1 MLFSFDRSGAV
12 CRTVLVILAA
22 LTSAAPDLGAQ
33 IGPDA
38 SLGKPGP
45 QDQLIEAVRG
55 EPINIVLNNESKN
68 ARARIDF
75 VLKDQPLYGEL
86 LSLPQIDPRNP
97 SQAIITYRSDP
108 DSAAEADTFTWY
120 SRYAPN
126 GYYSAPAR
134 VTIKLS
140 DPAPVLEVS
149 EQVYFGKTV
158 VGQESVREAHVANVG
173 NATFDKI
180 LEIKPPWRIIA
191 PEDGRLTL
199 KPGEQRMLELG
210 FQPTG
215 QGSSVF
221 ELSLVSGKS
230 GTILLNGE
238 GYLPFKAEPEAI
250 TLDYQATTRTRSAN
264 LTLYGLSPEDVIVSV
279 HTDGRLSSTTGNRL
293 MVQAGGKHEFQ
304 LSLPEKDA
312 KAYDGFITLVTEG
325 YSRQIKVSAAVSPA
339 FIGVELPE
347 GSTTINFGEVVP
359 GISLSRAFRVHNV
372 GGKEALIDVQL
383 PPPFE
388 LVIPDDSNV
397 VPPQSSR
404 DFTILFSSE
413 EGSPSALHRKELA
426 IKSGQQNLKFDVSVV
441 VKAPMELGSA
451 PLPPGAT
458 ALPALA
464 GTDSPRNTLPKLRDP
479 STGQIIVP
487 KVPEILQMTDEELDE
502 RRTPLGF
509 LTEDL
514 EPREYSNRVI
524 PVPMFDLID
533 QRRTSLVIG
542 WPLPSP
548 NQRQFVVDMRM
559 TRQNTETYKI
569 DSVWIPWPDVE
580 FHIDE
585 ENMVAATVSGL
596 NPNTIYEMRIVPTT
610 GDGLYAKP
618 SQSLGIRTAM
628 PIDWTWFERIVILSG
643 IALLGWFGWRVYEW
657 RKD

>member
-1 MLFSFDRSGAV
+1 MLFSSLRYGSV
-12 CRTVLVILAA
+12 CRTALAILAA
-22 LTSAAPDLGAQ
+22 LACASTELSAQ

-45 QDQLIEAVRG
+45 QDQVIEAVRG
-55 EPINIVLNNESKN
+55 ESITVTLTNESKSP
-68 ARARIDF
+68 RARIDF
-75 VLKDQPLYGEL
+75 VVKDQPLYGEL

-97 SQAIITYRSDP
+97 SQAIITYRSAP
-108 DSAAEADTFTWY
+108 NSEAEADTFTWY
-120 SRYAPN
+120 ARYAPN
-126 GYYSAPAR
+126 GFYSAPAR

-158 VGQESVREAHVANVG
+158 IGQESTREAHIANVG
-173 NATFDKI
+173 NATFDKV
-180 LEIKPPWRIIA
+180 LEVKPPWRIIA
-191 PEDGRLTL
+191 PADSRVTL
-199 KPGEQRMLELG
+199 KPGEQRMVELG
-210 FQPTG
+210 FVPTE

-221 ELSLVSGKS
+221 ELSLVDGKG

-238 GYLPFKAEPEAI
+238 GYLPFKAEPADI
-250 TLDYQATTRTRSAN
+250 KLDYQPTTRTRSAN
-264 LTLYGLSPEDVIVSV
+264 VTLYGLSSEAIVVSV
-279 HTDGRLSSTTGNRL
+279 HTDGRLSSTTGDRL
-293 MVQAGGKHEFQ
+293 LVKGGSKHEFQ
-304 LSLPEKDA
+304 VSLPEKDA

-325 YSRQIKVSAAVSPA
+325 YSRQIKVTAAVSPA
-339 FIGVELPE
+339 FIGVELPD

-372 GGKEALIDVQL
+372 GGKEAVIDVQL
-383 PPPFE
+383 PLPFE

-404 DFTILFSSE
+404 DFTILFGSK

-441 VKAPMELGSA
+441 VKAPLELSSE

-458 ALPALA
+458 AMPSLA
-464 GTDSPRNTLPKLRDP
+464 GTAIPRNTLPKLRDP
-479 STGQIIVP
+479 STGQIIIP
-487 KVPEILQMTDEELDE
+487 EKPEILQMTDDELEE

-509 LTEDL
+509 LAEDL
-514 EPREYSNRVI
+514 DPREYSNRVI
-524 PVPMFDLID
+524 PVPMFELIE
-533 QRRTSLVIG
+533 QLRTSLVIG
-542 WPLPSP
+542 WSLPSP

-559 TRQNTETYKI
+559 TRQNTDTYKI

-580 FHIDE
+580 FSVDE
-585 ENMVAATVSGL
+585 ESMVKATISGL
-596 NPNTIYEMRIVPTT
+596 NPNTYYEMRIVPTT

-618 SQSLGIRTAM
+618 SQALGIRTAM
-628 PIDWTWFERIVILSG
+628 PIDWTWFERIVILSA

>member
-1 MLFSFDRSGAV
+1 MLFSTDRNVATRGALL
-12 CRTVLVILAA
+12 VLLSVLASVTTE
-22 LTSAAPDLGAQ
+22 LRAQ

-45 QDQLIEAVRG
+45 VDQIIEAVRG
-55 EPINIVLNNESKN
+55 EPITILLVNETKN
-68 ARARIDF
+68 PRARIDF

-97 SQAIITYRSDP
+97 SQAAITYRSDP
-108 DSAAEADTFTWY
+108 NSEAEADTFTWY
-120 SRYAPN
+120 ARYAPN
-126 GYYSAPAR
+126 GFYSAPAR
-134 VTIKLS
+134 VSIKLT

-158 VGQESVREAHVANVG
+158 VGQESVRQAHVSNIG

-180 LEIKPPWRIIA
+180 LEVPPPWRIVTPGDRRI
-191 PEDGRLTL
+191 TL
-199 KPGEQRMLELG
+199 KPGEQQMLELG
-210 FQPTG
+210 YIPTE

-221 ELSLVSGKS
+221 ELSLVEGKG

-238 GYLPFKAEPEAI
+238 GYLPFKAEPAEI
-250 TLDYQATTRTRSAN
+250 TLDYQPTTRTRTAMV
-264 LTLYGLSPEDVIVSV
+264 TLYGLSPEDSIVSV

-293 MVQAGGKHEFQ
+293 LIKSGGKHEFQ

-312 KAYDGFITLVTEG
+312 KAYDGFITLVTQG
-325 YSRQIKVSAAVSPA
+325 YSRQLKVSAPVSPA
-339 FIGVELPE
+339 FIGVELPD
-347 GSTTINFGEVVP
+347 GSTTIDFGEVVP

-372 GGKEALIDVQL
+372 GGEEALIDVQL

-388 LVIPDDSNV
+388 LVIPDNSNV
-397 VPPQSSR
+397 IPPQSSR
-404 DFTILFSSE
+404 DFTILFASK
-413 EGSPSALHRKELA
+413 EGIDSALHRKELS
-426 IKSGQQNLKFDVSVV
+426 IKSDQQDLKFDVSIV
-441 VKAPMELGSA
+441 VKAPMELSSE

-458 ALPALA
+458 AMPSLA
-464 GTDSPRNTLPKLRDP
+464 GATAPRNTLPKLRDP
-479 STGQIIVP
+479 STGQIIVTE
-487 KVPEILQMTDEELDE
+487 KPEILQMTDDELDE

-509 LTEDL
+509 LTDDL

-524 PVPMFDLID
+524 PVPLFELIE
-533 QRRTSLVIG
+533 QRRTSLILG

-559 TRQNTETYKI
+559 TRQNTETFKI
-569 DSVWIPWPDVE
+569 DSVWMPWSDVE
-580 FHIDE
+580 FRIDE
-585 ENMVAATVSGL
+585 ENMVEATVSGL

-618 SQSLGIRTAM
+618 SQSLGIRTAL

>member
-1 MLFSFDRSGAV
+1 MHFFSARFIFVHRAV
-12 CRTVLVILAA
+12 LTALATWA
-22 LTSAAPDLGAQ
+22 CVSTGLNAQ
-33 IGPDA
+33 VGPDA

-45 QDQLIEAVRG
+45 QELVIEAVRG
-55 EPINIVLNNESKN
+55 EPTTIILANETKN
-68 ARARIDF
+68 PRARIDF
-75 VLKDQPLYGEL
+75 VIKDQPLYGEL
-86 LSLPQIDPRNP
+86 LSLPRIDPRNP
-97 SQAIITYRSDP
+97 SRAVITYRSDP
-108 DSAAEADTFTWY
+108 DSEAEADTFTWY

-126 GYYSAPAR
+126 GFYSAPAR

-140 DPAPVLEVS
+140 APAPVLEVS

-158 VGQESVREAHVANVG
+158 VGQESIREAHIANVG
-173 NATFDKI
+173 NATFDRVLDI
-180 LEIKPPWRIIA
+180 AAPWRVINPA
-191 PEDGRLTL
+191 DGRLIL
-199 KPGEQRMLELG
+199 KPGEQRILELG
-210 FQPTG
+210 FLPTE

-221 ELSLVSGKS
+221 ELTLVDEKG

-238 GYLPFKAEPEAI
+238 GYLPFKTEPSEI
-250 TLDYQATTRTRSAN
+250 ELEYQSSTRTRSAVVA
-264 LTLYGLSPEDVIVSV
+264 LYGLSPDDITVAI
-279 HTDGRLSSTTGNRL
+279 HTDGRLSSTAGNRL
-293 MVQAGGKHEFQ
+293 MLQAGSKTEFQ

-339 FIGVELPE
+339 FIGVELPD
-347 GSTTINFGEVVP
+347 GSSTINFGEVVP

-372 GGKEALIDVQL
+372 GGKEAVIDVQL
-383 PPPFE
+383 PPPFD

-397 VPPQSSR
+397 IPPQSSR
-404 DFTILFSSE
+404 DFTVLFASK
-413 EGSPSALHRKELA
+413 EGSPSALHRKELS
-426 IKSGQQNLKFDVSVV
+426 IKSGRQNLMFDVSVV
-441 VKAPMELGSA
+441 VKAPMELGSQ

-458 ALPALA
+458 AMPSLA
-464 GTDSPRNTLPKLRDP
+464 STSRPRNTLPKLRDP

-487 KVPEILQMTDEELDE
+487 ETPKILQMTDEELDE

-524 PVPMFDLID
+524 PVPMFELVE

-559 TRQNTETYKI
+559 TRQNTDTFEI
-569 DSVWIPWPDVE
+569 DSVWSPWSDVE
-580 FHIDE
+580 FRIDE
-585 ENMVAATVSGL
+585 ENMVEATVSGL
-596 NPNTIYEMRIVPTT
+596 NPNTVYEMRIVPTT